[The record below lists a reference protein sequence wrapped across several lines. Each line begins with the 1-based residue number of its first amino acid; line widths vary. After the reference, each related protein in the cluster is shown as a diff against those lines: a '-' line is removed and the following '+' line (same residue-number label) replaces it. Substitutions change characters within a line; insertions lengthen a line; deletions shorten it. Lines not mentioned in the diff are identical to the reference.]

1 MTGHQ
6 ATLRAGTTRHQRGQ
20 GFVLLSLFLVVLLG
34 LVALG
39 VDGGS
44 LYLNRRQVQN
54 AADAAALAGAFT
66 MARGDPSSPT
76 GACCARGTDI
86 RAAIDTYASAN
97 YIDSSS
103 TNVSAYYVDSTP
115 ARISGASPPAD
126 PPAAAVGVEVVA
138 TKQAQTF
145 FMPIIGFN
153 NLKVDAIAAAHGTPS
168 APGGPGYGLF
178 AREPGKPNGAKVID
192 WSGSSWT
199 VTGTVHSNSD
209 VNMCGSS
216 NTINGDVEDVSGV
229 NPSGLVGHAT
239 LNPANT
245 PTDPNP
251 VGSTALPDP
260 VNKTLTDF
268 YQGTTSTSTYHYIDM
283 GGTGTT
289 NLSTYITS
297 GVLQSGVYY
306 VNGNINLAALSA
318 TTPSTVTLVTTGYIK
333 SSQSIDLLPFDSGK
347 MLFFA
352 NISKS
357 TAPGGVGLEVSSPSG
372 AWNGIAYAPN
382 SAVKYS
388 GSSSLIAKGSIVAY
402 DINLSGSHG
411 NLTCDPSFFGTPS
424 IAKIFLYK

>member
-1 MTGHQ
+1 
-6 ATLRAGTTRHQRGQ
+6 
-20 GFVLLSLFLVVLLG
+20 
-34 LVALG
+34 
-39 VDGGS
+39 
-44 LYLNRRQVQN
+44 
-54 AADAAALAGAFT
+54 
-66 MARGDPSSPT
+66 
-76 GACCARGTDI
+76 
-86 RAAIDTYASAN
+86 
-97 YIDSSS
+97 
-103 TNVSAYYVDSTP
+103 
-115 ARISGASPPAD
+115 
-126 PPAAAVGVEVVA
+126 
-138 TKQAQTF
+138 
-145 FMPIIGFN
+145 
-153 NLKVDAIAAAHGTPS
+153 
-168 APGGPGYGLF
+168 
-178 AREPGKPNGAKVID
+178 
-192 WSGSSWT
+192 
-199 VTGTVHSNSD
+199 
-209 VNMCGSS
+209 
-216 NTINGDVEDVSGV
+216 
-229 NPSGLVGHAT
+229 
-239 LNPANT
+239 
-245 PTDPNP
+245 
-251 VGSTALPDP
+251 
-260 VNKTLTDF
+260 
-268 YQGTTSTSTYHYIDM
+268 M

-411 NLTCDPSFFGTPS
+411 NLTYDPSFFGTPS